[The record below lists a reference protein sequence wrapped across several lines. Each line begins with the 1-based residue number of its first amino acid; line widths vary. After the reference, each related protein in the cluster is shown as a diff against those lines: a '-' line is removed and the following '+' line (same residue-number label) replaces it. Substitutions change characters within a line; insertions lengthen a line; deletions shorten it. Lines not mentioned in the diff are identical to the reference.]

1 MVTRKNI
8 MELQEVL
15 FGKKITILGH
25 DNIDVDSVLSA
36 LLTSK
41 LLRFLGVENEFLI
54 LDEVKEDDTY
64 NILKEL
70 FGIDLKVYQRADESE
85 DRNLL
90 LLDHYETAHKGK
102 VLACIDH
109 HPTSKTR
116 EYGFMYV
123 RNSCATAYLVY
134 ELMKMANYT
143 LLNRDIK
150 MVVAAMLID
159 TVSFR
164 STKTLEEEVI
174 VAIEL
179 AKRYKI
185 DIKTLEQ
192 YGLGITEIDK
202 LTDEEIISNGEKWYS
217 YRRKNDVASSYLQVY
232 GMPNCEILHHW
243 MNLLSKKLIKTE
255 ADMLVFLI
263 FDIKAQKTHEYRI
276 TVGKTVMI
284 CHDGILSRG
293 KDIMPKVEACLL
305 NSCKKGESA

>member
-1 MVTRKNI
+1 M
-8 MELQEVL
+8 L

-36 LLTSK
+36 LLLSK
-41 LLRFLGVENEFLI
+41 LLHFLGVENEFLI

-70 FGIDLKVYQRADESE
+70 FAIDLKVYQRADESE

-90 LLDHYETAHKGK
+90 LLDHYETSHKGK

-109 HPTSKTR
+109 HPTTKKVD
-116 EYGFMYV
+116 YDFMYV
-123 RNSCATAYLVY
+123 RDSCATAYLVY

-150 MVVAAMLID
+150 MVVAAMIID

-192 YGLGITEIDK
+192 YGLGITEIDN

-232 GMPNCEILHHW
+232 GMPSCDILHHW
-243 MNLLSKKLIKTE
+243 MKLLSKKLIKTE

-263 FDIKAQKTHEYRI
+263 YDIKAQKTHEYRI

-293 KDIMPKVEACLL
+293 KDIMPKVEARFLT
-305 NSCKKGESA
+305 